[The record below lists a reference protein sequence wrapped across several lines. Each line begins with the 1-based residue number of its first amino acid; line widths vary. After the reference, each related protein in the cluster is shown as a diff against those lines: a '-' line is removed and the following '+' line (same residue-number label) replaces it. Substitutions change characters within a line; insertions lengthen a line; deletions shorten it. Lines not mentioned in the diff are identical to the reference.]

1 MAAVGFV
8 ILTQIGRTQGP
19 LLVVTAYV
27 ILSLGLSP
35 VFTMATDLIV
45 GTAPPERAGMAAAL
59 SETSTEFGGALGIA
73 ILGSL
78 VTTVYRGLMASWVPV
93 DVSSTAAQNARDTLG
108 AAAAVAAS
116 LSERTGAPLLETARA
131 AFTEAVVLTA
141 MVSALLTIVA
151 AIVTATMLRAPGSQ
165 SLSVATDHRS

>member
-1 MAAVGFV
+1 VAATGFV

-19 LLVVTAYV
+19 SVVVTAYV
-27 ILSLGLSP
+27 ILSLGLAP

-45 GTAPPERAGMAAAL
+45 GTAPSERAGMAAAL

-78 VTTVYRGLMASWVPV
+78 VTTVYRSMMASMVPV
-93 DVSSTAAQNARDTLG
+93 DVPSTAAETARDTLG
-108 AAAAVAAS
+108 AAAAVAAR
-116 LSERTGAPLLETARA
+116 LSERTGSALLESARA

-141 MVSALLTIVA
+141 MVSAALAIAA
-151 AIVTATMLRAPGSQ
+151 AIVTATMLRAAGSQ
-165 SLSVATDHRS
+165 SSSA